1 MEKVLTILQDAV
13 TIQPSQLCL
22 PPSSCID
29 EAVELFI
36 KRFDAEYGGF
46 GNHPKF
52 PQPGQ
57 YAIIIIIIIMV

>member
-13 TIQPSQLCL
+13 TIQPGQVCL

-29 EAVELFI
+29 EAVQVFI
-36 KRFDAEYGGF
+36 KRFDTQNGGF

-52 PQPGQ
+52 PQPG
-57 YAIIIIIIIMV
+57 